1 MYYFLQS
8 VSDFLGRSGQEF
20 SFGGE
25 ADSLYE
31 YFIKEH
37 ILLGGAKDQY
47 KNIYVKSIQ
56 AAENY
61 LFFIPLVEGDPDIMF
76 SGKYRTRYNN
86 EETIVSGEL
95 VGEMEHLVRVP

>member
-1 MYYFLQS
+1 M
-8 VSDFLGRSGQEF
+8 QEF

-47 KNIYVKSIQ
+47 KNLYVSSVE
-56 AAENY
+56 AAEKY
-61 LFFIPLVEGDPDIMF
+61 LFFQPLAEGNPDIML
-76 SGKYRTRYNN
+76 SGKYKSNYN
-86 EETIVSGEL
+86 EDGAAADGEL
-95 VGEMEHLVRVP
+95 VGEMQHLVRTLGYLTN